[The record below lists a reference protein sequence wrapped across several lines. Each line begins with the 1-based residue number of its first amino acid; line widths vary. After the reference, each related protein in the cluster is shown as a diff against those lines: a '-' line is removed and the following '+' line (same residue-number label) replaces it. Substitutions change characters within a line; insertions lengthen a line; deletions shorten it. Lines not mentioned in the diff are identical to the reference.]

1 LWGAPADRPGRPIS
15 IMETFLRQIR
25 SALAPLCDLPESD
38 IRIELPRDPK
48 LGDFAF
54 PCFVLAKTLKQAP
67 PAIAATLQSQL
78 AETLDDITVTATG
91 PYLNFR
97 VERALLA
104 RTVLDAVEA
113 AGDKFGQSDIG
124 NGKTIVI
131 DMSSPNIAKP
141 MSVGHLRSTVIGA
154 AIQRLHAAV
163 GYKTVSIN
171 HIGDWGSQFGKLIA
185 ALDRW
190 GATVD
195 LDNDP
200 IPALVALY
208 VRYHAEEESDPT
220 LAPAARAAFQE
231 LESGVEGRV
240 RAAWRKLTELSLAEF
255 DKIYQR
261 LGVSFDLVRGES
273 FYESHLDATVER
285 IEQAGITE
293 MSEGALIVSLEE
305 LEKNMPPCLLRKND
319 GTTLYATRDL
329 AALFHRWELYEFER
343 ALYVVGSDQ
352 RLHFRQLKAVLR
364 RMGLDWEARAE
375 HIDFGMLRLP
385 EGRMSTRK
393 GRVVYLNDVLDR
405 AVEEAAKVIAEKN
418 PSLADSSEIAEQVGI
433 GAVVFNDLRRERVK
447 DVEFDWKEVLSFE
460 GETGP
465 YAQYTHARLASILR
479 KAEKAGEG
487 QAEPAYAQLEDAAP
501 ILLRMGR
508 YSQVLATAAEHAEPS
523 EIASYVLTLCR
534 EVNSWYAANR
544 VLGQEPP
551 ITAARLK
558 LVRAAKTL
566 IHNALGILGLA
577 APEEM

>member
-1 LWGAPADRPGRPIS
+1 
-15 IMETFLRQIR
+15 MEIFLRQIR
-25 SALAPLCDLPESD
+25 SALASLCELPEAD
-38 IRIELPRDPK
+38 IRVELPRDPK

-54 PCFVLAKTLKQAP
+54 PCFALAKTLKQAP
-67 PAIAATLQSQL
+67 PAIAANLETRL
-78 AETLDDITVTATG
+78 AETLEDISATATG

-97 VERALLA
+97 VERKLLA
-104 RTVLDAVEA
+104 RTVLEAVEA
-113 AGDKFGQSDIG
+113 EGDSFGRSTVG
-124 NGKTIVI
+124 NGKKIVI

-154 AIQRLHAAV
+154 AVQRLHAAL
-163 GYKTVSIN
+163 GYETVSIN

-208 VRYHAEEESDPT
+208 VRYHDEEESDPK
-220 LAPAARAAFQE
+220 LVQAARAAFQE
-231 LESGVEGRV
+231 LESGVEGKV
-240 RAAWRKLTELSLAEF
+240 RSDWRKLTELSLAEF
-255 DKIYQR
+255 DKIYRR
-261 LGVSFDLVRGES
+261 LGVTFDLVRGES
-273 FYESHLDATVER
+273 FYEPHLDETVDR
-285 IEQAGITE
+285 IKEAGITE
-293 MSEGALIVSLEE
+293 ISEGALIVSLEQI
-305 LEKNMPPCLLRKND
+305 EKNMPPCLLRKND

-329 AALFHRWELYEFER
+329 AALFHRWELYSFER

-352 RLHFRQLKAVLR
+352 RLHFRQLKAVLKR
-364 RMGLDWEARAE
+364 LDLDWEGRAE

-393 GRVVYLNDVLDR
+393 GRVVYLQDVLDR

-418 PSLADSSEIAEQVGI
+418 PALAESGEIAEQVGI
-433 GAVVFNDLRRERVK
+433 GAVVFNDLRRERIK
-447 DVEFDWKEVLSFE
+447 DVEFDWAEVLSFE

-465 YAQYTHARLASILR
+465 YVQYTHARLASILR

-487 QAEPAYAQLEDAAP
+487 DAEPDFGQLDEAAP

-508 YSQVLATAAEHAEPS
+508 YDRTLASAADHAEPS
-523 EIASYVLTLCR
+523 EVASYVLSLCR
-534 EVNSWYAANR
+534 EINSWYAAHR
-544 VLGQEPP
+544 VIGQEPG

-558 LVRAAKTL
+558 LVRASKSL
-566 IHNALGILGLA
+566 IRNALGILGLS